1 MQSPVSIL
9 KIVELQ
15 YGDELIRVKVMEQ
28 KNTLKNAP
36 KDILIITTV
45 GTIEKTYDEFDGS
58 LENRGT
64 SIKNRILSK
73 LRLPYTNIIV
83 HPVLS
88 KDSLYMDDADRKL
101 IAETIAEDLKL
112 NAPIVLLHGTDTMA
126 LTANYCF
133 EHIKNITVPVVF
145 TGAMVPMGFDDT
157 DATQNVTEAL
167 LSAKLLPPGI
177 YISFHNQIFKVPHV
191 QKNKEKRTF
200 EEI

>member
-1 MQSPVSIL
+1 
-9 KIVELQ
+9 
-15 YGDELIRVKVMEQ
+15 MEQ
-28 KNTLKNAP
+28 KNNIKNAP
-36 KDILIITTV
+36 KDILIITTG

-101 IAETIAEDLKL
+101 ISETIESDLKL
-112 NAPIVLLHGTDTMA
+112 NAPIVILHGTDTMA